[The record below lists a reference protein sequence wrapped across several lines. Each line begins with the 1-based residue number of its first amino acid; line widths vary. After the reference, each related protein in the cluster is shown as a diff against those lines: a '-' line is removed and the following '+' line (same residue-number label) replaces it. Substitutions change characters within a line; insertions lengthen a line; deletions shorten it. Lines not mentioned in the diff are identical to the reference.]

1 MIYILK
7 TQGTIHL
14 KYVYFIIDKL
24 YFNIFQ
30 LYADKKKETSSGLM
44 ILKYGVVHRK
54 LYF

>member
-30 LYADKKKETSSGLM
+30 LYADKKRRQ
-44 ILKYGVVHRK
+44 VQV
-54 LYF
+54 